1 MKRGEV
7 IAVAGKGGTGKTAIS
22 ALLIREL
29 KESVDGDGDDICI
42 LAVDADADSN
52 LPDALGI
59 SYNKSVGDIRE
70 ELLEEKQQDVA
81 LDLRA
86 EFEGKIAEIIEEE
99 EYFDLLVMGR
109 PEGPGCYCPVN
120 HILRIVI
127 DTLARNYDY
136 TVIDCEAGLEHLSR
150 RTTRDVDV
158 MIAVLDTTLKSIKTA
173 LRLKEI
179 AAEIDVDVQRIF
191 TIANKIPAGAEGRVR
206 AEAEKYGIEIEDIIP
221 FDRLVEEYDFS
232 GKPIIDLPDSAP
244 SVIAVKRIAM
254 RIINNQQAV

>member
-1 MKRGEV
+1 MKRGGV

-120 HILRIVI
+120 HILRMVI

-150 RTTRDVDV
+150 RTTMDVDV

-244 SVIAVKRIAM
+244 SVIGVKRIAM

>member
-1 MKRGEV
+1 MKRGGV

-29 KESVDGDGDDICI
+29 KESVDEDGDDICI

-120 HILRIVI
+120 HILRMVI

-150 RTTRDVDV
+150 RTTMDVDV

>member
-1 MKRGEV
+1 MKRGGV

-99 EYFDLLVMGR
+99 KYFDLLVMGR

-120 HILRIVI
+120 HILRMVI

-150 RTTRDVDV
+150 RTTMDVDV

>member
-1 MKRGEV
+1 MKRGGV

-150 RTTRDVDV
+150 RTTMDVDV

-244 SVIAVKRIAM
+244 SVIGVKRIAM